1 MTKAWHRGTC
11 VIALASGAVL
21 SAAASPAR
29 TLTQEAAV
37 DAIFAPF
44 DRKDGPGCNVAVLE
58 GDRVL
63 LKKSYGMA
71 DPALGVPMRSSTS
84 HWVPYSEARVFLAL
98 AVAMLAR
105 DDRISLDDPIR
116 RHVPQVP
123 EYARQ
128 VTVRQLLHHTSGLA
142 DYGVLAGPG
151 FALPDRMSEDEFFRM
166 LTRWNKLG
174 FAPGTERMYSN
185 TDYALLRLLVERV
198 TGGSLDA
205 YLRTRMFE
213 PLGMHSTRVGSDQAL
228 GVPGHALFHHDTPN
242 GYRRVL
248 GYRLSPVG
256 GIAVSTSLDDV
267 LRWERGLRDPSRGF
281 GALLEQLEV
290 GAPPPAQGESGEA
303 FAFGVHRRTVDGM
316 ALVEFRGI
324 SGYTWLVRA
333 PNQGLSVATLC
344 NAYPGMDTYAE
355 RVATVFAGKQ
365 AEGGDAAVASSASPV
380 ASTSAVAPPVQAP
393 PPRAVPVDVPLADLQ
408 RYVGQYRDEGGV
420 RVNAA
425 IVDGKLV
432 VTPRGRPSFVGV
444 IPLGDG
450 RFSTETPYDLFFAP
464 GSDGVMRLNSR
475 DRLTGEPGAD
485 ELRRVEVAGPTA
497 ETARG
502 YAGTYVGDELE
513 IVLHVRADGD
523 TVLMAARGMAEVAI
537 TPETEKDTFR
547 LPDTYTARFERD
559 GAGKVVALVLDAN
572 RLKGMRFS
580 RQ

>member
-1 MTKAWHRGTC
+1 MTKASHRSVC
-11 VIALASGAVL
+11 VIALAFGAAL

-29 TLTQEAAV
+29 TPPQEAAV

-44 DRKDGPGCNVAVLE
+44 DRQDGPGCNVAVLE

-84 HWVPYSEARVFLAL
+84 HWVPYSEARVFVAL
-98 AVAMLAR
+98 AVALLAR
-105 DDRISLDDPIR
+105 DGRISLDDPIR

-123 EYARQ
+123 DYARQ

-151 FALPDRMSEDEFFRM
+151 FALSDRMSEDEFFRI
-166 LTRWNKLG
+166 LRRWNRLG
-174 FAPGTERMYSN
+174 SVPGTERMYSN

-198 TGGSLDA
+198 TGGSLGA
-205 YLRTRMFE
+205 YLRTEMFE
-213 PLGMHSTRVGSDQAL
+213 PLDMQSTRVGSDQAL
-228 GVPGHALFHHDTPN
+228 GVPGHALFHQDTPG

-267 LRWERGLRDPSRGF
+267 LRWERAMRDPSRGF
-281 GALLEQLEV
+281 GALLEQLEA
-290 GAPPPAQGESGEA
+290 GAPPPAPGSDGEA
-303 FAFGVHRRTVDGM
+303 FSFGVHRRTVDGM
-316 ALVEFRGI
+316 AVVEYRGI

-333 PNQGLSVATLC
+333 PGQGLTVATLC
-344 NAYPGMDTYAE
+344 NAYPGMDTYGE
-355 RVATVFAGKQ
+355 RVLALFAGKQ
-365 AEGGDAAVASSASPV
+365 ATGGDAAAVTSTLPV
-380 ASTSAVAPPVQAP
+380 ASTSAAAPTTQTP
-393 PPRAVPVDVPLADLQ
+393 PPRAQPVDVPLAELQ

-420 RVNAA
+420 RVNAV

-444 IPLGDG
+444 VPLGNG

-485 ELRRVEVAGPTA
+485 ELRRADVAGPTA

-502 YAGTYVGDELE
+502 YAGTYVGDNLE
-513 IVLHVRADGD
+513 IVLHVRADGE

-537 TPETEKDTFR
+537 TPEPAKDTFR

>member
-1 MTKAWHRGTC
+1 M
-11 VIALASGAVL
+11 
-21 SAAASPAR
+21 
-29 TLTQEAAV
+29 
-37 DAIFAPF
+37 
-44 DRKDGPGCNVAVLE
+44 
-58 GDRVL
+58 
-63 LKKSYGMA
+63 
-71 DPALGVPMRSSTS
+71 
-84 HWVPYSEARVFLAL
+84 
-98 AVAMLAR
+98 
-105 DDRISLDDPIR
+105 
-116 RHVPQVP
+116 
-123 EYARQ
+123 
-128 VTVRQLLHHTSGLA
+128 
-142 DYGVLAGPG
+142 
-151 FALPDRMSEDEFFRM
+151 
-166 LTRWNKLG
+166 
-174 FAPGTERMYSN
+174 
-185 TDYALLRLLVERV
+185 
-198 TGGSLDA
+198 
-205 YLRTRMFE
+205 
-213 PLGMHSTRVGSDQAL
+213 
-228 GVPGHALFHHDTPN
+228 
-242 GYRRVL
+242 
-248 GYRLSPVG
+248 
-256 GIAVSTSLDDV
+256 
-267 LRWERGLRDPSRGF
+267 
-281 GALLEQLEV
+281 
-290 GAPPPAQGESGEA
+290 
-303 FAFGVHRRTVDGM
+303 
-316 ALVEFRGI
+316 
-324 SGYTWLVRA
+324 
-333 PNQGLSVATLC
+333 
-344 NAYPGMDTYAE
+344 
-355 RVATVFAGKQ
+355 
-365 AEGGDAAVASSASPV
+365 
-380 ASTSAVAPPVQAP
+380 
-393 PPRAVPVDVPLADLQ
+393 PVDVPLADLQ